1 MDVSDDSRTDLHRL
15 LVDFNQTKV
24 DYPRD
29 RCVHEFFEE
38 QAARAPDAIA
48 CTFGR
53 TSLSYGDM
61 NVRANRLAHRLR
73 SLGVGS
79 DARVAI
85 CMRRSSDIL
94 VGLLATLKAGGAY
107 VPLDPTY
114 PASRLAFMLRDC
126 APMAALVNGSARL
139 ALGAALEET
148 SSRPAI
154 LDLDADDDSWST
166 LPASNPGARD
176 IGLTSSHLAYV
187 IYTSG
192 STGAP
197 KGVMIEHRNVAN
209 YLHWA
214 RAEYRLGTECVVP
227 VNTSFAFDATVTSLL
242 APLASGGRVDLLPD
256 GDEELSALADA
267 LEAGRRYALV
277 KLTPSH
283 LQALQQL
290 RPSATRDEA
299 AEAFVIGGEGLAAHQ
314 IALWREKAPHIRL
327 INEYGPTE
335 ATVGMVVYE
344 VTTDTSHEGPV
355 PIGRPI
361 WNTRIYLL
369 DTLRTPVRQ
378 GAEGEIYIGGSGV
391 ARGYL
396 NQPELT
402 AERFID
408 SPFVAGDRLYRTGD
422 LARYMPDRN
431 IEFLGRI
438 DEQIKINGFRIEPG
452 EIEAAIKSHPAV
464 ADAVVLAREDVPG
477 DRRLAAYVM
486 PTSASGSLHE
496 IEHSLKRELPDYM
509 VPSAIVFVDAFPL
522 TANGK
527 LDRKA
532 LPKPDALRVSEENSA
547 AFAAPATPVQMAV
560 AQMWREVLKVER
572 VGVDDNFFTIGGNSL
587 LAARVLS
594 RVRGQFQV
602 ELRMAAIFRTPTIAE
617 LAEQVE
623 NLVWARQASQRKTS
637 QPGAQMVEGQL

>member
-1 MDVSDDSRTDLHRL
+1 MGVSDEGRADLHHL
-15 LVDFNQTKV
+15 LVDLNQTGIV
-24 DYPRD
+24 YPRD
-29 RCVHEFFEE
+29 KCVHEFFEE
-38 QAARAPDAIA
+38 HANRAPDAIA
-48 CTFGR
+48 CTFEH
-53 TSLSYGDM
+53 SSISYGHL
-61 NVRANRLAHRLR
+61 NVQANRLAHRLM
-73 SLGVGS
+73 SLGVEP

-85 CMRRSSDIL
+85 CMRRSADML
-94 VGLLATLKAGGAY
+94 VALLATLKAGGAY

-126 APMAALVNGSARL
+126 APMTAITNGSARQAL
-139 ALGAALEET
+139 AAALEET
-148 SSRPAI
+148 PSRPAI
-154 LDLDADDDSWST
+154 LDLGADHDNWSALPTGNPDAR
-166 LPASNPGARD
+166 G

-197 KGVMIEHRNVAN
+197 KGVMIEHRNIAN

-214 RAEYRLGTECVVP
+214 RAEYRLRTNCAAP
-227 VNTSFAFDATVTSLL
+227 VNTSVAFDATVTSLI

-290 RPSATRDEA
+290 RPSAARDEA

-314 IALWREKAPHIRL
+314 IAFWRKNAPHIRL

-335 ATVGMVVYE
+335 ATVGMIAYE
-344 VTTDTSHEGPV
+344 VTTDTPREGPV

-369 DTLRTPVRQ
+369 DERRAPVAQ

-396 NQPELT
+396 NRPELT

-408 SPFVAGDRLYRTGD
+408 SPFVHGDRLYRTGD
-422 LARYMPDRN
+422 LARYMPDGN
-431 IEFLGRI
+431 IEFLGRV
-438 DEQIKINGFRIEPG
+438 DEQIKISGFRIEPG
-452 EIEAAIKSHPAV
+452 EIEAALKSHSAV
-464 ADAVVLAREDVPG
+464 RDAVVLAREDVPG

-486 PTSASGSLHE
+486 PANARRSLHE
-496 IEHSLKRELPDYM
+496 IEQSLKAKLPAYM
-509 VPSAIVFVDAFPL
+509 VPVAFVFVDAFPL

-532 LPKPDALRVSEENSA
+532 LPRPDVFRAQNENDA
-547 AFAAPATPVQMAV
+547 ATTTMMTPVQSALV
-560 AQMWREVLKVER
+560 QMWREVLKVEQFSVR
-572 VGVDDNFFTIGGNSL
+572 DNFFTIGGNSL
-587 LAARVLS
+587 LAARVVS
-594 RVRGQFQV
+594 RVRNLFQV

-617 LAEQVE
+617 LAEQIE
-623 NLVWARQASQRKTS
+623 NLVWARQGSRQNKAEAGEQI
-637 QPGAQMVEGQL
+637 VEGHL